1 MKSIKEQLSEEFRD
15 KLLKTCYAFEDAK
28 DNSPEKIEN
37 WEKERDNISAFL
49 SQAID
54 RTREETIREALFNYA
69 KFLNDN
75 CKEGDTI
82 ELTIKSYLKS
92 LNKLKK

>member
-54 RTREETIREALFNYA
+54 RTREETIREVEDSN
-69 KFLNDN
+69 KD
-75 CKEGDTI
+75 
-82 ELTIKSYLKS
+82 YLKK
-92 LNKLKK
+92 LCWTGKDIEYFMGQYNKLKK